1 MKTWQNW
8 LDSWTPEVREMIRDR
23 YQVRRQHAW
32 HDDETMRLIFSVP
45 THYADLTITAANVAL
60 VTGNSD
66 KGSNAGA
73 TITAG
78 QLCYKDSSNLW
89 QLSDANSAAA
99 AKTIGGVSLHASLSG
114 QPLAV
119 QNSGTIT
126 IGATVAVGT
135 IYVLSGT
142 AGGIAPHG
150 DLASG
155 MTTCILGVATS
166 TTVITI
172 NIFNSGAAVP

>member
-1 MKTWQNW
+1 MKTFHDW

-32 HDDETMRLIFSVP
+32 HDDETIRAILSVP

-60 VTGNSD
+60 VTGSPDRGN
-66 KGSNAGA
+66 NAGA

-89 QLSDANSAAA
+89 QLSDANLSAAS
-99 AKTIGGVSLHASLSG
+99 KTIGGVALHGSLAN

-119 QNSGTIT
+119 QSDGTIT

-135 IYVLSGT
+135 IYLLSAT
-142 AGGIAPHG
+142 AGAICPHT
-150 DLASG
+150 DLATG
-155 MTTCILGVATS
+155 MTTCILGVAT
-166 TTVITI
+166 TAAIITI
-172 NIFNSGAAVP
+172 RIFNSGVAVP

>member
-1 MKTWQNW
+1 M
-8 LDSWTPEVREMIRDR
+8 
-23 YQVRRQHAW
+23 
-32 HDDETMRLIFSVP
+32 
-45 THYADLTITAANVAL
+45 ADLVIVASSVASGSGVNVL
-60 VTGNSD
+60 RGN
-66 KGSNAGA
+66 NAGA

-78 QLCYKDSSNLW
+78 QLVYLDSSGLW

-99 AKTIGGVSLHASLSG
+99 AKTIGGVSLHASLNG

-119 QNSGTIT
+119 QVDGAIT

-142 AGGIAPHG
+142 AGGIAPST

-166 TTVITI
+166 ATVITMKV
-172 NIFNSGAAVP
+172 NNSGVAVP